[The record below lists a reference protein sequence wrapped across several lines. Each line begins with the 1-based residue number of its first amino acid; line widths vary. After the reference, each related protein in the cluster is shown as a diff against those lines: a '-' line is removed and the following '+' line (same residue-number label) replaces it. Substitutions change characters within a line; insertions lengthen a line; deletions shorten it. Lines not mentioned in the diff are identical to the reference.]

1 MSAELCSIVI
11 ILTQCVPCIDRGNL
25 NSRLATNCTSIV
37 SFRSPMVVSPDISLL
52 NYAVYSHHIDTRLN
66 PTQHVIN
73 KPRQHAQV
81 EMQKVQTTQQRRD
94 STFMQR
100 PTDNLWE
107 APPTLHSPSETPTSS
122 GSTSWAMTTSCAF
135 FCSISVVTVLM
146 PDRTTSGRFV
156 GTSSLPL
163 TRCSARSTRRAL
175 RARAGSG
182 RYLSIRR
189 NSWLAAI
196 ARPPSDHASQSG
208 KTHGSKLSAE
218 FESR

>member
-66 PTQHVIN
+66 PTQHAIN

-81 EMQKVQTTQQRRD
+81 EMQKVQTTQQWRD

-100 PTDNLWE
+100 PTDRRQPARSATYTTLAVGDTHLERVNVVSDDDQLRLLLLDQRRHRVDAGPHHEGALRRHVVLALDALLSALDE
-107 APPTLHSPSETPTSS
+107 ARLASARRLRP
-122 GSTSWAMTTSCAF
+122 
-135 FCSISVVTVLM
+135 VLVHQTEQLARCN
-146 PDRTTSGRFV
+146 RTTAVRPG
-156 GTSSLPL
+156 L
-163 TRCSARSTRRAL
+163 TVRQ
-175 RARAGSG
+175 
-182 RYLSIRR
+182 
-189 NSWLAAI
+189 NS
-196 ARPPSDHASQSG
+196 R
-208 KTHGSKLSAE
+208 
-218 FESR
+218 